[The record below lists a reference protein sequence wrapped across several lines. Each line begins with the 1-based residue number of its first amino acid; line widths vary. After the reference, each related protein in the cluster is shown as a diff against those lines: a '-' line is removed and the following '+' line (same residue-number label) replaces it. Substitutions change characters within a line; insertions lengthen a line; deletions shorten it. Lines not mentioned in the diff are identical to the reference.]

1 MAIDDWFYSLISSWV
16 GSWLFS
22 GCAFET
28 LLLSTSPTEHFP
40 ISNYLLIA
48 CLNTA
53 YLLASTSWLF
63 CLLFAAACCPLI
75 GLTCLVQYAFVSSYT
90 RAWLRRTLR
99 NVHFYRDQVAMFYLP
114 SMVIDSGLDGLVT
127 IRGINISLLSA
138 TIELH
143 GLEVGESSF
152 LFEQHVAAC
161 RLMYLLELC

>member
-53 YLLASTSWLF
+53 YLLCKTDPLLLNELGIVAFHSTDYT
-63 CLLFAAACCPLI
+63 AAIDFFRSAL
-75 GLTCLVQYAFVSSYT
+75 AFSAQNGADT
-90 RAWLRRTLR
+90 PAKIPFWTNLAHALRRAGMLDDALSFFNAVLR
-99 NVHFYRDQVAMFYLP
+99 SGVRDAAVWSILQGPLNGPFARLFTMR
-114 SMVIDSGLDGLVT
+114 GL
-127 IRGINISLLSA
+127 
-138 TIELH
+138 
-143 GLEVGESSF
+143 
-152 LFEQHVAAC
+152 
-161 RLMYLLELC
+161 